1 MKLELD
7 IRNFY
12 NKKTQI
18 TKKFF
23 CKKNGGQNISP
34 QVTWNQNPKAKSYS
48 LIMEDPLSIRGNTV
62 HWFIPTI
69 YDDKIIYGLNTYKK
83 YGWYGPCPPR
93 NTGKHKYIF
102 TLYALDNIFDFHIQK
117 QIRSSEHYEE
127 MLKSK
132 HIKIIDKE
140 KKIFNYD
147 SDV

>member
-69 YDDKIIYGLNTYKK
+69 YDDKIINGLNTYKK
-83 YGWYGPCPPR
+83 YGWYGPCPPI

>member
-48 LIMEDPLSIRGNTV
+48 LIMEDPLSIRGNT
-62 HWFIPTI
+62 
-69 YDDKIIYGLNTYKK
+69 IINGLNTYKK

-102 TLYALDNIFDFHIQK
+102 TLYALDNIFDFNIQK
-117 QIRSSEHYEE
+117 QIRSSKHYEE

-132 HIKIIDKE
+132 HSKIIDIE
-140 KKIFNYD
+140 KKDF
-147 SDV
+147 

>member
-34 QVTWNQNPKAKSYS
+34 QVTWNPNPKAKSYS

-69 YDDKIIYGLNTYKK
+69 YDDKIINGLNTYKK
-83 YGWYGPCPPR
+83 YGWYGPCPPI
-93 NTGKHKYIF
+93 NTGKHQYIF
-102 TLYALDNIFDFHIQK
+102 TLYALDNIFDFNIQK
-117 QIRSSEHYEE
+117 QIRSSKHYEE